1 MKKHF
6 ALALAIVGAMG
17 IFTSCSDDDDSPV
30 VPGSNLEAKTYH
42 TSSDLTLNVD
52 GTANNAQS
60 VVFTPASDG
69 TATITLKGEPLDIA
83 SLMSGMSAADNVTSS
98 LAFPTSCVIPG
109 AAEASFKV
117 TLSGT
122 GDKSTFEGNSTTD
135 YCTFAYSGEVTK
147 EAMTLSLSDIK
158 LKNTSM
164 AGTYSTRDFEN
175 NFFNVLR
182 VERVS
187 EKGVELFPGFEMP
200 IKDIVRMA
208 LVMPIVPQ
216 GDDKVAVGAMLPELL
231 KSVTLGA
238 DGSITAKYADTAV
251 EGMPVTDSPKGFAR
265 YVVKDDNTILVFIDP
280 QAIIANTV
288 NNASKSSSFDM
299 NTLIEGLVTNV
310 APMLVNGVPVQ
321 YGPRI
326 MGEESGDNGY
336 ESVFDPDTN
345 AVSFYL
351 GTETLLPIL
360 KTIAPIFSDEEIVN
374 AIVEAASKDPDMA
387 AMAAMLPGML
397 QSLPE
402 IIDTTSRIEIG
413 INLYR

>member
-17 IFTSCSDDDDSPV
+17 FFTSCSDDDDSPV

-42 TSSDLTLNVD
+42 ASSDLTLSVD
-52 GTANNAQS
+52 GTANTTQS

-83 SLMSGMSAADNVTSS
+83 SLMSGMSLAADVNPS

-109 AAEASFKV
+109 SAEASFKV

-164 AGTYSTRDFEN
+164 AGTYSTRELGD

-182 VERVS
+182 VQWES
-187 EKGVELFPGFEMP
+187 EKNVPFLGSEMP
-200 IKDIVRMA
+200 IQDLVRVV
-208 LVMPIVPQ
+208 LVMPIIPQ
-216 GDDKVAVGAMLPELL
+216 GDQTVAAGAMIPELL
-231 KSVTLGA
+231 KSVTLGE

-251 EGMPVTDSPKGFAR
+251 EGMPVTESPKGYAR

-288 NNASKSSSFDM
+288 KNASKGSSVDM
-299 NTLIEGLVTNV
+299 NSLIEGLVTNV
-310 APMLVNGVPVQ
+310 APMLVNGVPVN

-326 MGEESGDNGY
+326 MDEDYTTKEP
-336 ESVFDPDTN
+336 VLDPDTN

-387 AMAAMLPGML
+387 FVAAILPGML
-397 QSLPE
+397 QAIPE
-402 IIDTTSRIEIG
+402 VINTTSKIEIG
-413 INLYR
+413 INLYK